1 MVSITKKYHMPIN
14 LLSLIPKNL
23 GYPELK
29 KIDPNTQDIASDNY
43 ETEDARLNQAAITA
57 VLIAM
62 YKYTRSSQGAEQVL
76 CGDGSHNW
84 LATILGDTSK
94 DAIRKVAV
102 YTNTSEE
109 KAARK
114 MEIVAEE
121 SVRIIRESKP
131 VAVGDVKNILFAQ
144 KNVIL
149 THLPAALEM
158 GSLLN
163 DETIDDRTNKMEG
176 PVSSFMKNLGGIFST
191 SEKSKEDLKPLT

>member
-1 MVSITKKYHMPIN
+1 MPIDLLSSIT
-14 LLSLIPKNL
+14 KNL

-29 KIDPNTQDIASDNY
+29 KIDPNTQDIPADKY
-43 ETEDARLNQAAITA
+43 KTEEERLDQAAITA

-62 YKYTRSSQGAEQVL
+62 YKHTRSEQGAEQVL
-76 CGDGSHNW
+76 CGEGSDTW
-84 LATILGDTSK
+84 LDAVLGDSSK
-94 DAIRKVAV
+94 DAIRKVAD
-102 YTNTSEE
+102 YAHTSDEQ
-109 KAARK
+109 AARK

-121 SVRIIRESKP
+121 SVREIRESKP
-131 VAVGDVKNILFAQ
+131 VAVNDVKNILSAQ

-176 PVSSFMKNLGGIFST
+176 PVSTFMKNLGGIFSA